1 MVVLQIK
8 TSTAY
13 SSTFVLIESVLGHP
27 EEFYQ
32 MAWVCYLVCILELD
46 WTGVGFMIV
55 KLYALCLLHITIAL
69 GKLQLRPTMQI

>member
-32 MAWVCYLVCILELD
+32 RAWVCYLVCILELN
-46 WTGVGFMIV
+46 WTSVGFMIV

-69 GKLQLRPTMQI
+69 GKLQLRPTVQI